1 MDYRMFS
8 NIPGPYPVDARSMP
22 PATAIEND
30 SRYCQMSL
38 GVGGGVTMV
47 ETSYLTQACYAEGL

>member
-1 MDYRMFS
+1 MFS